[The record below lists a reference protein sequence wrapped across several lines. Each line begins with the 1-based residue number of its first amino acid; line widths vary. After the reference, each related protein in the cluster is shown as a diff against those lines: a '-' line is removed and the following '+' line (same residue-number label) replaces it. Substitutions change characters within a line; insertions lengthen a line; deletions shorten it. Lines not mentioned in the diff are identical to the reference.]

1 MDKREFVL
9 RKANQS
15 RDVAH
20 GKQVQRQKTEKIAPQ
35 KKTSSH
41 SKTTR
46 DAQNSFEGYDYRKLR
61 RYGSHT
67 KCGCGFPVMHQ
78 SNYCFYCDPK

>member
-1 MDKREFVL
+1 MKKREFVL

-15 RDVAH
+15 REIAH
-20 GKQVQRQKTEKIAPQ
+20 GKQVQHQKTSKIAPQ
-35 KKTSSH
+35 KKKSSR
-41 SKTTR
+41 SKTT
-46 DAQNSFEGYDYRKLR
+46 QNSLEGYDYRKLR